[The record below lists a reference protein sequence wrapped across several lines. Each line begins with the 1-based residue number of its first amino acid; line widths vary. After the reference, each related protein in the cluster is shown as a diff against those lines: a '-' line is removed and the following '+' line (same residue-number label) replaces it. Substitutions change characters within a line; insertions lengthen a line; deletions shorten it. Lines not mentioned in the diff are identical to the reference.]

1 MAGKKVKITFNVVML
16 IITIAFIVYSS
27 MFLLN
32 CMIEYKYNI
41 DENFDKSNLYF
52 TYSARKLELLSVM
65 WYLKFCIGY
74 FILILLYFIYRIQSK

>member
-52 TYSARKLELLSVM
+52 TYSYRKLELLSVM
-65 WYLKFCIGY
+65 WHLKFCIGY

>member
-1 MAGKKVKITFNVVML
+1 MAGKKIKITFNVVML
-16 IITIAFIVYSS
+16 IITIAFIVFSL

-32 CMIEYKYNI
+32 CMIEYKYHI
-41 DENFDKSNLYF
+41 DQNFDHSMLYF
-52 TYSARKLELLSVM
+52 TYSACKLELLSVM

>member
-16 IITIAFIVYSS
+16 IITIAFIVFSS

-32 CMIEYKYNI
+32 CMIEYKYHI
-41 DENFDKSNLYF
+41 DENFDHSNLYF
-52 TYSARKLELLSVM
+52 TYSDRKLELLSVM

>member
-27 MFLLN
+27 MFFLN
-32 CMIEYKYNI
+32 CMIEYKYHI

-52 TYSARKLELLSVM
+52 T
-65 WYLKFCIGY
+65 
-74 FILILLYFIYRIQSK
+74 